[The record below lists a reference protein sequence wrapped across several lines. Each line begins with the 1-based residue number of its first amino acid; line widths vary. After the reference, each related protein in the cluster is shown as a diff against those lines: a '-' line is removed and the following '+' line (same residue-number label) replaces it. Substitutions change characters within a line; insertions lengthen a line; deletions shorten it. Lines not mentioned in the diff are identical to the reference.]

1 MGPIHKMKQLLAVVF
16 LFKNSCARICG
27 NTEGLGGKFKHLQH
41 PGTYKE
47 DCEYHITTKSH
58 LAVKLTFEKNIP
70 CEKARVK
77 VIDKNGEYGPFCTIL
92 TDSDGEGNQD
102 LARLDDKYFRG
113 PDVAVVFMPGG
124 NKRAMR
130 LRLNFEWH
138 TVNQRDFECHVA
150 SFQKTNEKFA
160 EIVGQN

>member
-1 MGPIHKMKQLLAVVF
+1 M
-16 LFKNSCARICG
+16 
-27 NTEGLGGKFKHLQH
+27 
-41 PGTYKE
+41 
-47 DCEYHITTKSH
+47 
-58 LAVKLTFEKNIP
+58 
-70 CEKARVK
+70 K

-102 LARLDDKYFRG
+102 LARLDEKYFRG

-138 TVNQRDFECHVA
+138 TGPDLTEGL
-150 SFQKTNEKFA
+150 EKVHRKI
-160 EIVGQN
+160 EVLTGPHEV